1 MGRKMCSMPFK
12 WLSKSVGKKK
22 KSHKNEGNR
31 EGFLLIERLCILD
44 EVAMVSK
51 RKFD

>member
-12 WLSKSVGKKK
+12 WLSKSVSK